1 MRFHRNVKMLR
12 GQLDAAPV
20 LTVFFLLLIFV
31 LMGRMVYT
39 PGVHLELPA
48 ADDLPGLDRPSV
60 HVAVDPQGR
69 LYYENQLVAETN
81 LVKQLRDAVQSSSE
95 SLTLVVHADRK
106 VTQESLVRVTL
117 LARQAGI
124 HDALLATLPR
134 LFSEGVT
141 APKPAP

>member
-12 GQLDAAPV
+12 CQLDAAPV
-20 LTVFFLLLIFV
+20 VTVFFLLLIFV

-39 PGVHLELPA
+39 PGVHLELPVA
-48 ADDLPGLDRPSV
+48 EGLPGLDRPSV

-81 LVKQLRDAVQSSSE
+81 LVNQLRAAVQSSSE

-124 HDALLATLPR
+124 HNALLATLPR

-141 APKPAP
+141 VPKPPP

>member
-20 LTVFFLLLIFV
+20 VTVFFLLLIFAM
-31 LMGRMVYT
+31 LGTMVYT
-39 PGVHLELPA
+39 PGVHLELPVA
-48 ADDLPGLDRPSV
+48 EELPGLDRESL
-60 HVAVDPQGR
+60 HVAIDPLGR
-69 LYYENQLVAETN
+69 LYYADQLVGESN
-81 LVKQLRDAVQSSSE
+81 LVEHLRSAVNGSPE
-95 SLTLVVHADRK
+95 PLTLVVHADRR

-124 HDALLATLPR
+124 HQALLATLPR
-134 LFSEGVT
+134 LFSEGGT